1 MRPRGHKAGCRCFA
15 CDPSSRRNPR
25 RVARQ
30 RRPKA
35 AWIGFVKAGRG
46 VLIGGVREYT
56 THPFVKRESAR
67 RVAELIAGDNRSAGR
82 DVADWGVREVKTWL
96 DPLPNPRRRKA
107 RGGLYGDR
115 RWRLCGACGQRHGPK
130 RRDCD
135 VGMDELRSSVPP
147 GTYVCDCG
155 RVAKSEADAIAHA
168 EKPEWTDSAGR
179 PRRHDH
185 DLINRPARAGRHA
198 RNAGDVRIVYNRLLG
213 GWYIVR
219 GPHQTPIGGRYPT
232 KEAAQAALARPRN
245 PGRRLPR
252 SPTGRPSTARFR
264 ALVRYASDLRP
275 RSWGSY
281 AAQYGDWLMGTGP
294 LPRRPADMDSATA
307 DRIAAAVA
315 RIYDVRDE
323 NPRSSPRGGK
333 ATLIYP
339 DGRLVGTWYGRHR
352 NGGLYRHRFNHQ
364 HASIYGLPDG
374 AIIVRARDGR
384 LWKNF
389 ER

>member
-1 MRPRGHKAGCRCFA
+1 MSRMGAH
-15 CDPSSRRNPR
+15 SSVKRY
-25 RVARQ
+25 VGYQAVI
-30 RRPKA
+30 KA
-35 AWIGFVKAGRG
+35 APGQ
-46 VLIGGVREYT
+46 LLLGGVRET
-56 THPFVKRESAR
+56 RSTPFFEKSMAQRFADQAVEA
-67 RVAELIAGDNRSAGR
+67 NRAAGR
-82 DVADWGVREVKTWL
+82 TATGYVILSSTRTPPITREEIGE
-96 DPLPNPRRRKA
+96 NPRRRRRTPA
-107 RGGLYGDR
+107 RGIYGDQ

-135 VGMDELRSSVPP
+135 VGMDELRNQAPP
-147 GTYVCDCG
+147 GSYVCDCG
-155 RVAKSEADAIAHA
+155 KILRSKKAAMDHFESGEWIDSE
-168 EKPEWTDSAGR
+168 GR
-179 PRRHDH
+179 PRRHDS
-185 DLINRPARAGRHA
+185 DLIENGRHA

-219 GPHQTPIGGRYPT
+219 GPHQTPIGGRYPS
-232 KEAAQAALARPRN
+232 KEAAQAALYRPRN
-245 PGRRLPR
+245 PGRRLPP

-264 ALVRYASDLRP
+264 ALIRYASDLRP
-275 RSWGSY
+275 RSWGTY

-294 LPRRPADMDSATA
+294 LPHRPAGMDSATA
-307 DRIAAAVA
+307 DKIAAAVA

-323 NPRSSPRGGK
+323 NPRRPSAPRGGK

-352 NGGLYRHRFNHQ
+352 NGGLYRHKFNHQ